1 MDMKLDARRIKALRD
16 QRAWSQEHLAVVAGL
31 STRTL
36 QRIEA
41 GATASHD
48 TCLALASALEVSV
61 ATLAVASEKV
71 GTDAEGAMAQ
81 RLPGWVMLAMLVV
94 VSVIWFGYTIGKDMA
109 LRDNRADAA
118 CTQDTRACEGASTGI
133 STR

>member
-16 QRAWSQEHLAVVAGL
+16 QRAWSQEHLAAVAGL

-41 GATASHD
+41 GAAASHD
-48 TCLALASALEVSV
+48 TCLALASALEVPV
-61 ATLAVASEKV
+61 ATLADAPKKV

-81 RLPGWVMLAMLVV
+81 RLPGWVMVAMLVV
-94 VSVIWFGYTIGKDMA
+94 VLVVWFGYTIGKDMA
-109 LRDNRADAA
+109 LRDNRADPA
-118 CTQDTRACEGASTGI
+118 CTQGSSACEEVRDGAGV
-133 STR
+133 